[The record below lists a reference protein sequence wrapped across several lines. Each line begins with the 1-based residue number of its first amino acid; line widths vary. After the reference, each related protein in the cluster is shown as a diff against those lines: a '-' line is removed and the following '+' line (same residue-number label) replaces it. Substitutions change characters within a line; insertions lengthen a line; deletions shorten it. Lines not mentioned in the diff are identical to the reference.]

1 MFIKETE
8 ESYDNLK
15 EENAKLEQR
24 NRDLEA
30 RLADLSDEFPAD
42 RMSEAACE
50 SGLNRPTNP
59 SSSCELRD
67 HQDPTTR
74 LIAQIEE
81 GKRAR
86 KRLKIKTRELLVQYR
101 NKRSALEKRKNA
113 LLSLCTL
120 FSNLCCLVIRHERNL
135 KL

>member
-67 HQDPTTR
+67 HQDPTR

-81 GKRAR
+81 GERAR
-86 KRLKIKTRELLVQYR
+86 KRLKKKTRELLVQYR

-113 LLSLCTL
+113 LLILCLSFLTFL
-120 FSNLCCLVIRHERNL
+120 QFAF
-135 KL
+135 